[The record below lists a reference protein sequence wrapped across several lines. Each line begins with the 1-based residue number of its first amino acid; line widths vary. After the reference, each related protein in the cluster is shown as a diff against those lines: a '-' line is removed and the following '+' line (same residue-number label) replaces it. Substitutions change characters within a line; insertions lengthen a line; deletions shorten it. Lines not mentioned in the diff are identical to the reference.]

1 MKSLLRQ
8 YIKSSI
14 FISEKEL
21 EFLLSLFKPIFLDKG
36 DFLFTN
42 ETICCQMVF
51 VNKGIIRRF
60 YVNNKGIDTTTDFLF
75 ESEFI
80 TTFHSLSNNNANS
93 FLMQAIVPSQLM
105 VISKYDLEFLY
116 IHIPSF
122 KKIVKDIAEEQTKV
136 VGQRIKSYLSVSSE
150 ERYKLL
156 LIENPT
162 LLKNVPLKYIAS
174 YLGITIQH
182 LSRIRKYN

>member
-1 MKSLLRQ
+1 MEL
-8 YIKSSI
+8 SI
-14 FISEKEL
+14 
-21 EFLLSLFKPIFLDKG
+21 SLFKPVFLNKG

-60 YVNNKGIDTTTDFLF
+60 YENNKGIDTTSNFSF

-80 TTFHSLSNNNANS
+80 TTFHGNSNNNANS
-93 FLMQAIVPSQLM
+93 YLMQAIIPSQVF
-105 VISKYDLEFLY
+105 VISKSDLEFLY

-136 VGQRIKSYLSVSSE
+136 LGQRIKSYLSVSSE

-156 LIENPT
+156 LKENPT

-182 LSRIRKYN
+182 LSRIRKLY

>member
-1 MKSLLRQ
+1 ME
-8 YIKSSI
+8 IV
-14 FISEKEL
+14 
-21 EFLLSLFKPIFLDKG
+21 LSLFKPIFLDKG

-42 ETICCQMVF
+42 ETICCQIVF
-51 VNKGIIRRF
+51 VNKGVIRQF
-60 YVNNKGIDTTTDFLF
+60 YKNNKGLETTTNFSL

-80 TTFHSLSNNNANS
+80 STFYCVSIKNVNS
-93 FLMQAIVPSQLM
+93 HLMQAIVPSQLM

-122 KKIVKDIAEEQTKV
+122 KKIVKDIAEEQTKA
-136 VGQRIKSYLSVSSE
+136 VGQRIKSYLRVSSE

-156 LIENPT
+156 LTNNPAV
-162 LLKNVPLKYIAS
+162 LKHVPLKFIAS

-182 LSRIRKYN
+182 LSRIRK